1 MKKSLFTPL
10 LCAAS
15 LIALPV
21 FALDIE
27 TVMKEAMKGETSLYK
42 TVALG
47 KGTDADNAKLLEY
60 VKGLQGQKTPKGD
73 QAAYDAKVTK
83 LVKATEDVVA
93 KKPGALEHL
102 QLAGN
107 CKGCHRD
114 HKPD

>member
-1 MKKSLFTPL
+1 MKKTPFTLL
-10 LCAAS
+10 LCSTA
-15 LIALPV
+15 LLALPAS
-21 FALDIE
+21 ALEISD
-27 TVMKEAMKGETSLYK
+27 VMKEAMKGETSLYK

-60 VKGLQGQKTPKGD
+60 IKGLQGQKPPKGD

-83 LVKATEDVVA
+83 LIKATEDVVA
-93 KKPGALEHL
+93 KKPGALEHM

-107 CKGCHRD
+107 CKACHRD